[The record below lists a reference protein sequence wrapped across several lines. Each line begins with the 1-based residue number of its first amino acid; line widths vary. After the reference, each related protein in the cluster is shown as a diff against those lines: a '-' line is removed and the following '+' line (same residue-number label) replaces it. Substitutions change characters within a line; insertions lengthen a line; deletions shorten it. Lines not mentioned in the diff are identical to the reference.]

1 MGLSW
6 KLPYPLT
13 RIDREEQLKGEEI
26 TLEKLRLKY
35 GTFQCRC
42 VGLDRV
48 GKKKYNSRVGIQTDL
63 GDIEIQLWKDL
74 VLRLAEKAGE
84 RALFQHLLERWA
96 AHKGMNEICGPLG
109 FNDLD
114 REGLLVEGFREDS
127 TFEEQYNYEYYGGL
141 LERIGFCKD
150 VDWVEY
156 ELRMPEKRNEMLDR
170 VAKRAMEMNRLHI
183 ADTSLPKRKYT
194 IC

>member
-1 MGLSW
+1 MGLDW
-6 KLPYPLT
+6 KIPYPLT

-63 GDIEIQLWKDL
+63 GDIEIHLWKEL

-84 RALFQHLLERWA
+84 KALYQHLLAWTIKHNIVEQSKEDIEEDAMHAYVRRDFD
-96 AHKGMNEICGPLG
+96 NPLWEYFMP
-109 FNDLD
+109 FN
-114 REGLLVEGFREDS
+114 
-127 TFEEQYNYEYYGGL
+127 
-141 LERIGFCKD
+141 
-150 VDWVEY
+150 
-156 ELRMPEKRNEMLDR
+156 
-170 VAKRAMEMNRLHI
+170 
-183 ADTSLPKRKYT
+183 RKYRPEFLNT
-194 IC
+194 VDIATFVNDCCNRPYQIPSIRLEKNRTGNCLCEYCRKVTPFRVIGGNQ